1 MPSNS
6 SPSGPTNLRCSGTI
20 GNDRSG
26 TAFGS
31 KHRKNRC
38 IGLELAYKRWSLT
51 IAEDRGQPDISGVT
65 LGVTLGV
72 LLELPPVTRRLM
84 SKISAKAACNPL
96 EFVFPDLNSISYPA
110 LPN

>member
-1 MPSNS
+1 MVA
-6 SPSGPTNLRCSGTI
+6 
-20 GNDRSG
+20 NDRR
-26 TAFGS
+26 GS
-31 KHRKNRC
+31 
-38 IGLELAYKRWSLT
+38 
-51 IAEDRGQPDISGVT
+51 GQPDIS
-65 LGVTLGV
+65 GVTLGV

>member
-1 MPSNS
+1 MVGDDRQR
-6 SPSGPTNLRCSGTI
+6 SGRDGIRVKTLEKQVYRTRI
-20 GNDRSG
+20 GLQTMVANDRR
-26 TAFGS
+26 GS
-31 KHRKNRC
+31 
-38 IGLELAYKRWSLT
+38 
-51 IAEDRGQPDISGVT
+51 GQPDISGVT
-65 LGVTLGV
+65 FGVTLGV